1 VTGPGQ
7 SKVKHPGSGSTQASG
22 CENPMR
28 QLVEEDIDLHQVDLP
43 NLRRLALSQSVDVSP
58 FELSDGALPLSRT
71 VDRATAQL
79 ELGTPA
85 FWCVPFFIVSVPR
98 RRIVGSCGFKT
109 APDQGSVEIHCG
121 VAASERSRGIATTA
135 IRKLIE
141 LAFSGGIANEVFA
154 CVRPD
159 NIASSKVVER
169 LGFVAGPLIT
179 DANGEEVVRWSWS
192 HPGNSFEPSPF
203 PGSQMAPQ
211 RPRPKLSLR
220 PALDADFGF
229 CESLTRTNMAAY
241 LAARG
246 IPWDPQRHVA
256 SWAQFE
262 NLVISADGSPAGI
275 LRLLQV
281 EGALE
286 IRDLQVLAPLT
297 GQGIGTWAIEQAKG
311 LATQRGLPELRLRVY
326 VENPAQRLYAR
337 LGFRWVAND
346 NGVVHLSCSLPAGNT
361 PGPPFGDSSGSGP
374 R

>member
-1 VTGPGQ
+1 MQ
-7 SKVKHPGSGSTQASG
+7 
-22 CENPMR
+22 
-28 QLVEEDIDLHQVDLP
+28 QLVEEDIDLHPVDLP

-79 ELGTPA
+79 ERGTPA

-121 VAASERSRGIATTA
+121 VAASERSRGVATAA
-135 IRKLIE
+135 IRKLID
-141 LAFSGGIANEVFA
+141 LAFSTGIANEVFA

-179 DANGEEVVRWSWS
+179 DSNGEEVVRWSWS
-192 HPGNSFEPSPF
+192 QPGNSFEPKPL

-211 RPRPKLSLR
+211 GPRPELSLR
-220 PALDADFGF
+220 PALEADFGF
-229 CESLTRTNMAAY
+229 CESLTRANMASY

-246 IPWDPQRHVA
+246 IPWDPQRHLA

-297 GQGIGTWAIEQAKG
+297 GQGIGAWAIEQAKG
-311 LATQRGLPELRLRVY
+311 LAMHRGLPELRLRVY
-326 VENPAQRLYAR
+326 VENPARRLYAR
-337 LGFRWVAND
+337 LGFRCVAND
-346 NGVVHLSCSLPAGNT
+346 NGVMHLSCSLPAGNT
-361 PGPPFGDSSGSGP
+361 PGPQPFADSTGSGP
-374 R
+374 DNATQP